1 MQQSNIYKI
10 IVDKKQA
17 ESVVYSGGFCGY
29 RKDRKHV
36 RRIKKQVYEANM
48 ELPRR
53 GLITYTWGNVSG
65 IDRESGYFVIKPSGV
80 DYDKLTPDD
89 MVVMDLE
96 EIKSRVI

>member
-1 MQQSNIYKI
+1 ML
-10 IVDKKQA
+10 
-17 ESVVYSGGFCGY
+17 EEL
-29 RKDRKHV
+29 
-36 RRIKKQVYEANM
+36 KKQVYEANM

-89 MVVMDLE
+89 MVVMDLGYFLGTGR
-96 EIKSRVI
+96 KGYSALRNDSCGLFLWTDPMCTQSHTGRD